1 MAKSIDFLLQ
11 LYPYNN
17 REMQNNESL
26 VTRNEKYEHYKEF
39 KDVITVDPFGAFSI
53 LMDKGSKGLKR
64 SRYMA
69 KCH

>member
-1 MAKSIDFLLQ
+1 
-11 LYPYNN
+11 
-17 REMQNNESL
+17 MQNNESL
-26 VTRNEKYEHYKEF
+26 ETRNEKYEHYKEF